1 MIKSLVLGALLLQ
14 VIRSAESEGGE
25 KETALV
31 ERHPQGSAVVE
42 GSDVGKIEEHH
53 STVHQASF
61 SLSPNP
67 DTHIHAS
74 VEGDLLKVSKSQ
86 ETEGDNAYSYSYQ
99 GVQITHG
106 GDAALAEKV
115 VKGVLGKDVKGAKE
129 GEVLEKV
136 KKVVG
141 EFKPKA
147 IERPSSGPKIEE
159 IEGTGGPK
167 GSKPTKIEEVD

>member
-1 MIKSLVLGALLLQ
+1 MIKNFVLGALLLQ
-14 VIRSAESEGGE
+14 VIRSAESGGGE
-25 KETALV
+25 KGTALV
-31 ERHPQGSAVVE
+31 ERHPQGPAVVE

-53 STVHQASF
+53 SVVHQASF

-86 ETEGDNAYSYSYQ
+86 ETEGDNAHSYSYQ

-115 VKGVLGKDVKGAKE
+115 VKGVLGKDVGGTKE

-147 IERPSSGPKIEE
+147 VEKPPSGPKIKE
-159 IEGTGGPK
+159 IEGTGGPR
-167 GSKPTKIEEVD
+167 GSEPATIEEED